1 MTRFISMFALA
12 AFLSVGFGAAMTFAT
27 EPAPTEQKEKKDVNG
42 GKADEEKKKDDK
54 QGVSGK

>member
-1 MTRFISMFALA
+1 MTRIISMFALA

-27 EPAPTEQKEKKDVNG
+27 EPAPVEQKEKKDMNG
-42 GKADEEKKKDDK
+42 GKADEEKKKEDK

>member
-12 AFLSVGFGAAMTFAT
+12 AFLSVGFAPAMSFAT